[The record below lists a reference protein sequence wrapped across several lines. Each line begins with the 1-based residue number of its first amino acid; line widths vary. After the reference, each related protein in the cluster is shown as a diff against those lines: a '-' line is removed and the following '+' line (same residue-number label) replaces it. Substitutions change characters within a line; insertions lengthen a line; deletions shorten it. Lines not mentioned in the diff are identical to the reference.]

1 MIDPQSW
8 MRIRQQDREL
18 EMQAAHRAS
27 LVSGA
32 AGGVRRSPTRP
43 LGPLGRS
50 VGRTLVRVG
59 LWLMVAD

>member
-8 MRIRQQDREL
+8 MRIHQQDREL

-27 LVSGA
+27 LVRGAGSGM
-32 AGGVRRSPTRP
+32 RRSPTRP

-59 LWLMVAD
+59 LWLVVAD

>member
-8 MRIRQQDREL
+8 MRVRQQDREL
-18 EMQAAHRAS
+18 EMQAAHLANLFRCTAS
-27 LVSGA
+27 SA
-32 AGGVRRSPTRP
+32 RRSPTRP
-43 LGPLGRS
+43 LGPLARS